1 MECKVQ
7 DGTVNNVMK
16 ETFDMKRLQEMLE
29 DSQSESPLS
38 QYSQDALSVAGD
50 SEVHFVSYSVIVCF
64 LVLSFLEV
72 L

>member
-1 MECKVQ
+1 MGCKVQ
-7 DGTVNNVMK
+7 NGSVNNVMK

-38 QYSQDALSVAGD
+38 QYSHDALSDAGD
-50 SEVHFVSYSVIVCF
+50 SEVQFISYTVIVCF
-64 LVLSFLEV
+64 LVLFYLEV